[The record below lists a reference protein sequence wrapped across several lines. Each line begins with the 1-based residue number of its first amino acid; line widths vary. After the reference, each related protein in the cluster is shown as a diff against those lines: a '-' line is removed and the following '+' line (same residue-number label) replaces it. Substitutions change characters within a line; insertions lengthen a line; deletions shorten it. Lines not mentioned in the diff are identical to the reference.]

1 MIYIINHK
9 FRYVNLETVAV
20 PIHLLRMSVGL
31 TIFSTDS
38 TTPVNKLKVS
48 TTREVKNKSEVKFL
62 KKMGGGCNPK
72 KPNPYPRKGQT
83 GIGFFWVF
91 LGFLNIAILAE
102 KYAYF
107 YFPFKSFELPQYIF
121 VQSMTPLNIG
131 LHGNT

>member
-1 MIYIINHK
+1 M
-9 FRYVNLETVAV
+9 NL
-20 PIHLLRMSVGL
+20 
-31 TIFSTDS
+31 
-38 TTPVNKLKVS
+38 
-48 TTREVKNKSEVKFL
+48 FL
-62 KKMGGGCNPK
+62 KYRGGCNPK

>member
-1 MIYIINHK
+1 MHNIYK
-9 FRYVNLETVAV
+9 
-20 PIHLLRMSVGL
+20 IHILWG
-31 TIFSTDS
+31 
-38 TTPVNKLKVS
+38 
-48 TTREVKNKSEVKFL
+48 
-62 KKMGGGCNPK
+62 GGGCNPK

-102 KYAYF
+102 RYAYF

-121 VQSMTPLNIG
+121 LQSMTLLNIG

>member
-1 MIYIINHK
+1 MI
-9 FRYVNLETVAV
+9 
-20 PIHLLRMSVGL
+20 
-31 TIFSTDS
+31 
-38 TTPVNKLKVS
+38 
-48 TTREVKNKSEVKFL
+48 VKNGGGGG
-62 KKMGGGCNPK
+62 GGGCNPK

-102 KYAYF
+102 RYAYF

-121 VQSMTPLNIG
+121 VQLNIR

>member
-1 MIYIINHK
+1 MYVAHQKKTECIYLVVKVKYSISSLTKTKLPCLPNYHDHRLK
-9 FRYVNLETVAV
+9 L
-20 PIHLLRMSVGL
+20 GL
-31 TIFSTDS
+31 TLIIQGG
-38 TTPVNKLKVS
+38 
-48 TTREVKNKSEVKFL
+48 
-62 KKMGGGCNPK
+62 GGGCNPK

>member
-1 MIYIINHK
+1 MKISSQKFFALRAAFRERRYII
-9 FRYVNLETVAV
+9 
-20 PIHLLRMSVGL
+20 S
-31 TIFSTDS
+31 
-38 TTPVNKLKVS
+38 
-48 TTREVKNKSEVKFL
+48 
-62 KKMGGGCNPK
+62 GGGCNPK

>member
-1 MIYIINHK
+1 M
-9 FRYVNLETVAV
+9 L
-20 PIHLLRMSVGL
+20 
-31 TIFSTDS
+31 ST
-38 TTPVNKLKVS
+38 NCG
-48 TTREVKNKSEVKFL
+48 
-62 KKMGGGCNPK
+62 GGGCNPK

-91 LGFLNIAILAE
+91 LGFVNIAILAE